1 MNIEQKERAQQVSP
15 KRLWFGF
22 AGGAASWIFAGLLNV
37 LLAWQSC
44 MGGEAGSAMF
54 TQTWVWVVLG
64 IITIGLLATGIAA
77 GVVSYDNWRTL
88 SGKSDF
94 SEAEGR
100 GREEYMAMVGVFV
113 SVSLV
118 AGIVWFAIPIY
129 IIRMCVRSY

>member
-1 MNIEQKERAQQVSP
+1 MNIQQHERVHEVSP

-22 AGGAASWIFAGLLNV
+22 AGGAAAWIIAGLLNV

-64 IITIGLLATGIAA
+64 IVTIGLLATGIAA
-77 GVVSYDNWRTL
+77 GVVSYGNWRIL
-88 SGKSDF
+88 SGSSDF

-100 GREEYMAMVGVFV
+100 NRQEYMALVGVFV

-118 AGIVWFAIPIY
+118 AGMVWFAIPIY